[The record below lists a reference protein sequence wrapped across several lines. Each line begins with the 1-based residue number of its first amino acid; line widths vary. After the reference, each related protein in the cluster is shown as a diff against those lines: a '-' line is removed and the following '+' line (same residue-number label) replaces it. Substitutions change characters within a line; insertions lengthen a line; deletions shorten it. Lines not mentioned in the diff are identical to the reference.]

1 MKTSLLSLL
10 ALLIAVPV
18 SAKQVSGP
26 DMPHVRPPERPDHL
40 MKRPSPFFS
49 EMIRLFNASYDRETR
64 ALTARGAEQEAFCA
78 SGPVSTERPSA
89 GPEAAT
95 VALLSLYEDGSFSQ
109 GTGTVILGS
118 GRDGGGD
125 RVLTAAHVLPPFKLH
140 TDGSRSPLVQI
151 IAFGADG
158 GMIAHL
164 VPVVS
169 GDVALLNQ
177 RNDPNMLFDDVA
189 VLEPVRFADAE
200 AERAWPSR
208 GVPLAPAQ
216 PERLLALFQPPN
228 SVALNPGMS
237 GAGLFDEAGSLIGVF
252 GYTLYLAGEP
262 YLARPKTGY
271 EMAFLNRYL
280 GEESAPWARGM
291 AELIL
296 RSGRELRR
304 DNVGYATPVRQ
315 SEIRAALGA
324 DPDPSAAPPE
334 GPGTVLGYPF
344 LSCLS
349 VDVHYVGSVL
359 PEAINQL
366 RTVADYAP
374 TPISGLPLGE
384 IIIAKAA
391 P

>member
-64 ALTARGAEQEAFCA
+64 ALTARGAEQEVFCA

-118 GRDGGGD
+118 GRDGGAD

-189 VLEPVRFADAE
+189 VLEQFPVRG
-200 AERAWPSR
+200 R
-208 GVPLAPAQ
+208 GGGTGLALPRRPARPGTAGAAPRPLPAPELGRAQ
-216 PERLLALFQPPN
+216 PGH
-228 SVALNPGMS
+228 V
-237 GAGLFDEAGSLIGVF
+237 
-252 GYTLYLAGEP
+252 
-262 YLARPKTGY
+262 
-271 EMAFLNRYL
+271 
-280 GEESAPWARGM
+280 RG
-291 AELIL
+291 
-296 RSGRELRR
+296 G
-304 DNVGYATPVRQ
+304 PV
-315 SEIRAALGA
+315 
-324 DPDPSAAPPE
+324 
-334 GPGTVLGYPF
+334 
-344 LSCLS
+344 
-349 VDVHYVGSVL
+349 
-359 PEAINQL
+359 
-366 RTVADYAP
+366 
-374 TPISGLPLGE
+374 
-384 IIIAKAA
+384 
-391 P
+391 